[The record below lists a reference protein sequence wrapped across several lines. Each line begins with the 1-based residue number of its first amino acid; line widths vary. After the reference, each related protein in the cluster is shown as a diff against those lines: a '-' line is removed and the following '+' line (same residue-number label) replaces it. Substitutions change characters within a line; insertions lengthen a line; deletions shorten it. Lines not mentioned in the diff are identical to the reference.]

1 MKIRY
6 FLLSLGVVAIALTS
20 QTATANSQPIT
31 ESKCS
36 QCQRFE
42 AAMTRFNDRFT
53 AKENDRNTQR
63 ELLENLLV
71 VLKTEIKQLETQ
83 TFSDAQIQALHQQ
96 ALDSIIAAHNNMT
109 EYLYATD
116 RGDQATAEIAYGNI
130 QLMPYQISDVIK
142 QFENYCHK
150 L

>member
-6 FLLSLGVVAIALTS
+6 FLLSLAVVAIALTS
-20 QTATANSQPIT
+20 QTATANAQPVT

-42 AAMTRFNDRFT
+42 AAMARFNDRFT

-71 VLKTEIKQLETQ
+71 VLKTEIKQLEIQ
-83 TFSDAQIQALHQQ
+83 NFSDAQIQAFHQQ

-109 EYLYATD
+109 EYLHASD
-116 RGDQATAEIAYGNI
+116 RGDQATAETAYGNM

-142 QFENYCHK
+142 QFEHYCNK